1 MQDAKPKRSLTS
13 EVIDHHI
20 SFVGAGAAPVAKVA
34 DTGHGMTATRN
45 GVGLVT
51 LAWLDNPGIFMGLQP
66 NFQATVP
73 AGVKG
78 YTCVPGVFSNAGG
91 VYSIQLSI
99 TSAAEALVDLAALQ
113 WLNVTVTFKRSGVGV

>member
-1 MQDAKPKRSLTS
+1 MFDTKPKRSASS
-13 EVIDHHI
+13 EVVDHHV
-20 SFVGAGAAPVAKVA
+20 SFVGAGAAPVVKVA
-34 DTGHGMTATRN
+34 DTGPGMTCTRN

-51 LAWLDNPGIFMGLQP
+51 LAWTDDPGIFLGLQP

-78 YTCVPGVFSNAGG
+78 YTCVPGVYSAATK
-91 VYSIQLSI
+91 SIQLSI

-113 WLNVTVTFKRSGVGV
+113 WLNLTISFKRIGTGVS